1 MASKLKIDLSQGVL
15 EVEGS
20 ESFVRTI
27 YNDFK
32 AHFIEDEAPEAVE
45 PVKPVKARRTK
56 ATRATKAT
64 NSRTKSTAKAVE
76 PQPEPQAEAPVA
88 EPVLEIGDT
97 EFLIEEKPS
106 SETKISPLKPSY
118 TYLKELALGAANG
131 RPSLVEFMD
140 AKFPI
145 TNEER
150 NLVFIHYLQNVVGL
164 KSITADHI
172 YTCYK
177 AANIRTP
184 LNIENSL
191 EQTAS
196 QRHWIKI
203 DKSGHLTLTAT
214 GKNYVENQLPKKTK
228 IGS

>member
-20 ESFVRTI
+20 ESFVKTI

-32 AHFIEDEAPEAVE
+32 AHFIEEETPEEVE
-45 PVKPVKARRTK
+45 PVKPAKTRRTK
-56 ATRATKAT
+56 ATRVPKTTA
-64 NSRTKSTAKAVE
+64 SRSKSTSKTVT
-76 PQPEPQAEAPVA
+76 PQPEPQVEAPVA
-88 EPVLEIGDT
+88 EPVPEVVDT

-106 SETKISPLKPSY
+106 SEIKISPMKPSY

>member
-76 PQPEPQAEAPVA
+76 PQPEPQVEAPVA

-150 NLVFIHYLQNVVGL
+150 NLVFLHYLQNVVGL

-184 LNIENSL
+184 LNIDSSL
-191 EQTAS
+191 EQTAN

>member
-20 ESFVRTI
+20 ESFVKTI

-32 AHFIEDEAPEAVE
+32 AHFIEDETPEEVE
-45 PVKPVKARRTK
+45 PAKPVKTRRTK
-56 ATRATKAT
+56 ATRVSKKTG
-64 NSRTKSTAKAVE
+64 SRSKSASKTVG
-76 PQPEPQAEAPVA
+76 PQPESQIEAPA
-88 EPVLEIGDT
+88 PEPVSEVMDT

-106 SETKISPLKPSY
+106 PETKISPIKPSY

-150 NLVFIHYLQNVVGL
+150 NLVFLHYLQNVVGL

-172 YTCYK
+172 FTCYK
-177 AANIRTP
+177 AVNIRNP

-196 QRHWIKI
+196 QRHWLKI
-203 DKSGHLTLTAT
+203 DKSGHLTLTAA

-228 IGS
+228 VGS

>member
-15 EVEGS
+15 EVEGT
-20 ESFVRTI
+20 ESFVKTI

-32 AHFIEDEAPEAVE
+32 AHFIEDEVAESVE
-45 PVKPVKARRTK
+45 PTKPAKTRRTK
-56 ATRATKAT
+56 TPKTSKSAG
-64 NSRTKSTAKAVE
+64 SRTKPGAKTVVS
-76 PQPEPQAEAPVA
+76 QPEIQAEEPVA
-88 EPVLEIGDT
+88 EPIPEIVDT
-97 EFLIEEKPS
+97 EVLVEEKPS
-106 SETKISPLKPSY
+106 SETKTPPTRPAY
-118 TYLKELALGAANG
+118 TYLTDLALGAANG

-140 AKFPI
+140 TKFPI

-150 NLVFIHYLQNVVGL
+150 NLVFLHYLQNVAGL

-177 AANIRTP
+177 AVNIRTP
-184 LNIENSL
+184 LNIEHSL

-203 DKSGHLTLTAT
+203 DKSGHLTVTAT
-214 GKNYVENQLPKKTK
+214 GKSYVENQLPKKTK
-228 IGS
+228 TG

>member
-20 ESFVRTI
+20 ESFVKTI

-32 AHFIEDEAPEAVE
+32 AHFIEDEVAEAVQ
-45 PVKPVKARRTK
+45 PTKPVKTRRTK
-56 ATRATKAT
+56 TPRASKNTG
-64 NSRTKSTAKAVE
+64 SRTKSGAKTAVS
-76 PQPEPQAEAPVA
+76 QPEVQAE
-88 EPVLEIGDT
+88 EPVVELAPEIVDA
-97 EFLIEEKPS
+97 EFLVEEKPS
-106 SETKISPLKPSY
+106 SETKTSPTKPAY
-118 TYLKELALGAANG
+118 TYLTDLALGAANG

-140 AKFPI
+140 TKFPI

-150 NLVFIHYLQNVVGL
+150 NLVFLHYLQNVVGL
-164 KSITADHI
+164 QSITADHI

-191 EQTAS
+191 EQTAN

-203 DKSGHLTLTAT
+203 DKSGHLTVTAT
-214 GKNYVENQLPKKTK
+214 GKSYVENQLPKKTK
-228 IGS
+228 TG